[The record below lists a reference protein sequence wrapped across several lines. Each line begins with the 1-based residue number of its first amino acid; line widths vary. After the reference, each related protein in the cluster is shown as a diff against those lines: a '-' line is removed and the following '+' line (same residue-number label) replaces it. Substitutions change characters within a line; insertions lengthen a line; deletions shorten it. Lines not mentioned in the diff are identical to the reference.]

1 MRHRRETDSRLEYH
15 NGFIGKLIFFGLLLT
30 AAAALLLAVP
40 SGGTVIF
47 VDDEGMLICESPV
60 GVAVSRHPLRA
71 ERLSAAVLQER
82 RLRRPRAVPLPMS
95 LRVEL
100 QPHSGEAIPLTLHYG
115 AHNRRGEL
123 LRIQREINA
132 HLEAPRGALT
142 VRYHDHR
149 YAVAAAGLLGGFAL
163 YSLLWGAPQYRLVVD
178 RMRNRLTLEQR
189 WVWGRRQQ
197 DWPFARIAR
206 TTLQVRYRKQ
216 RRQRQVRP
224 LIVLQDGTTVPIIRQ
239 YSGVAEKRY
248 RAMLG
253 DIEQFAGLPFRDI
266 ESSET

>member
-1 MRHRRETDSRLEYH
+1 MRNRRETDSRLEYH
-15 NGFIGKLIFFGLLLT
+15 NGFVGKLLFFGLILT
-30 AAAALLLAVP
+30 GSAALLLAVP
-40 SGGTVIF
+40 SGGTVTF
-47 VDDEGMLICESPV
+47 VDDEGMLIRESPV

-71 ERLSAAVLQER
+71 EDLSAAVLQER

-115 AHNRRGEL
+115 AHNRRSEL
-123 LRIQREINA
+123 QRIQSEVNT
-132 HLEAPRGALT
+132 HLEAPRGVLT

-178 RMRNRLTLEQR
+178 RMRKRLTLERR

-197 DWPFARIAR
+197 DWPFARIAH

-224 LIVLQDGTTVPIIRQ
+224 LLVLQDGTTVPIIRQ
-239 YSGVAEKRY
+239 YSGVAEKRHQ
-248 RAMLG
+248 AMLS
-253 DIEQFAGLPFRDI
+253 DIERFSGVPFRAAE
-266 ESSET
+266 ES